1 MRTLLNGSDDDKS
14 VLHTYHEA
22 LCMLWN
28 SLTKVELEKY
38 EAMAKEKNNLLA
50 EGPALADV
58 YK

>member
-14 VLHTYHEA
+14 VLYTYHEA

-28 SLTKVELEKY
+28 SLSKPELEKY
-38 EAMAKEKNNLLA
+38 EAMVKKKNDLLA
-50 EGPALADV
+50 KGSALADV